1 MSIEI
6 YPVDFST
13 RYEINHAISLVMTV
27 LYNGI
32 GKLTLV
38 APIDDYNIKALRVGN
53 LLYDTTRDITYWL
66 ECANISVKDHQITA
80 NGYTANWM
88 LNKRCILNEYRM
100 VNIESGCYKI
110 VNDNLRGLSRVQTA
124 DAVGLSERTDAIFK
138 GGQILDEIMPYL
150 EEKGLGQKMEWN
162 PDTLSHTFRV
172 YKGVDR
178 TQGIHAVVFSDEQG
192 TAQDLVID
200 DDDSTLCN
208 VAYVTGKL
216 KDDVEFLE
224 TIGDATGDS
233 RRELWLETS
242 VTQENEESGDDCKA
256 RARAYGFME
265 LGKHIRRKSFDV
277 VVDASDLGKFYN
289 LGDIVSC
296 VSIRFGVSFNARITE
311 LKYTMDANKTKTEIT
326 LGDPTLTALEAMKL
340 NG

>member
-6 YPVDFST
+6 YPEDFST

-32 GKLTLV
+32 GKITLI
-38 APIDDYNIKALRVGN
+38 APIDDYNITALKVGN
-53 LLYDTTRDITYWL
+53 LLYDTVRNITYWL
-66 ECANISVKDHQITA
+66 ECVNISAKDHQITA

-88 LNKRCILNEYRM
+88 LNKRCILTEFRM
-100 VNIESGCYKI
+100 VNIESGCYQI
-110 VNDNLRGLSRVQTA
+110 VNSNLRGMSRIRTA
-124 DAVGLSERTDAIFK
+124 AITEIPDRTDSIFK

-150 EEKGLGQKMEWN
+150 EERGLGQKMEWN
-162 PDTLSHTFRV
+162 PDTLEHTFRV
-172 YKGVDR
+172 YKGTDR

-200 DDDSTLCN
+200 DDDSTFCN

-224 TIGDATGDS
+224 TIGDASGDN

-242 VTQENEESGDDCKA
+242 VTQEQDETEADCKS

-265 LGKHIRRKSFDV
+265 LGKRIRRKSFDV
-277 VVDASDLGKFYN
+277 IVDPTDLGKAYN
-289 LGDIVSC
+289 LGDIVAC

-311 LKYTMDANKTKTEIT
+311 LKYTIDKNKEKTEIT